1 MQHLWIEV
9 LAAISQNII
18 YLNIWCMKQF
28 EWNLPKPDFINNN
41 EIYPYVDNGFMEG
54 FQTP

>member
-1 MQHLWIEV
+1 MNQ
-9 LAAISQNII
+9 